1 MTEKELHRLSRQDLL
16 QLLLAQSK
24 EVSRQRAAIEELK
37 NNAEKDHELIDR
49 LKAKLDDKDATIE
62 TLKKRLDEKDE
73 TIAHLKRRLDA
84 KDETMNKLKA
94 DTEDMS
100 GTVEFLRSRLDEKD
114 AALDAARA
122 RLDMLTGNVSASVR
136 GTAAVAADRSAKNAD
151 EHLQDLKKQLAEAE
165 TAAAEYRKEEA

>member
-94 DTEDMS
+94 DAEDMS

-114 AALDAARA
+114 AALDAVRA
-122 RLDMLTGNVSASVR
+122 RLDMLTGTASTPVR
-136 GTAAVAADRSAKNAD
+136 GSVAGAADRSGRNPDK
-151 EHLQDLKKQLAEAE
+151 HLQDLKKQTAESE

>member
-62 TLKKRLDEKDE
+62 TLKDE

-94 DTEDMS
+94 DAEDMS
-100 GTVEFLRSRLDEKD
+100 GTMEFLRSRLDEKD
-114 AALDAARA
+114 AALDAVRA
-122 RLDMLTGNVSASVR
+122 RLDMLTGTVSTPVR
-136 GTAAVAADRSAKNAD
+136 GAVDRSGKSVD
-151 EHLQDLKKQLAEAE
+151 ERLQELKKQLVETE

>member
-24 EVSRQRAAIEELK
+24 EVSRQRAANEELK

-49 LKAKLDDKDATIE
+49 LKERLDEKDATIE
-62 TLKKRLDEKDE
+62 TLKHRLDEKDE
-73 TIAHLKRRLDA
+73 TINHLKRRLDA

-94 DTEDMS
+94 DAEDMS

-122 RLDMLTGNVSASVR
+122 RLDMLTGVSMPPVR
-136 GTAAVAADRSAKNAD
+136 SGSTNTAVRST
-151 EHLQDLKKQLAEAE
+151 EERLQELRKQLAQAEA
-165 TAAAEYRKEEA
+165 TAAAFRKEEA